1 MLTAWY
7 LFNGSRVASNASV
20 WGGLRGPPLFYAIAS
35 SAPVSRVGG
44 TPVMHP
50 DAGHGAQFSEGGLV
64 QNTFQQASNR
74 LKGPTISSGLELG
87 NAICV
92 NS

>member
-7 LFNGSRVASNASV
+7 LFKGSKAASDASV
-20 WGGLRGPPLFYAIAS
+20 WGGLRGPPFFYAIAS
-35 SAPVSRVGG
+35 SAPVSLFGG
-44 TPVMHP
+44 TPVVHP
-50 DAGHGAQFSEGGLV
+50 DADNGAQFSEGGLV
-64 QNTFQQASNR
+64 QDTIQQASNR
-74 LKGPTISSGLELG
+74 FKGPAITSGLELG